1 MIEPKN
7 NEIAEL
13 DLKELISVLVR
24 RIWIVILL
32 GIAGGGCAG
41 AYSKYMMEPIYTSTA
56 SVYIISRQ
64 DDSRMTFSD
73 IQTSSSLAKDYM
85 ILVKSRPVTEE
96 VIDTLSL
103 NMTNSEL
110 AAMIAVSIPSDSRI
124 LRITV
129 SSTGPELSKVLAD
142 TIAQVSARHMVN
154 IMEIERV
161 NVVEQ
166 ANLPAA
172 PSSPDIMRNAF
183 LGGLSGCI
191 LAVILLVILY
201 LTNDSIKTAED
212 IEKYLNLTTLGT
224 IPLIDNKIIRKR
236 KKQRKR
242 VAA

>member
-1 MIEPKN
+1 MEPKN
-7 NEIAEL
+7 NEIVEI
-13 DLKELISVLVR
+13 DLKELISVLLR
-24 RIWIVILL
+24 KIWIVFLF
-32 GIAGGGCAG
+32 GIAGAGCAG
-41 AYSKYMMEPIYTSTA
+41 AYSKYMMEPVYTSSA

-96 VIDTLSL
+96 VIDILGL
-103 NMTNSEL
+103 NLTNSEL
-110 AAMIAVSIPSDSRI
+110 AAMVAVSIPSDSRI

-129 SSTGPELSKVLAD
+129 SSTDPELARALAD
-142 TIAQVSARHMVN
+142 TIAQVSASHMVN
-154 IMEIERV
+154 IMEIEKV
-161 NVVEQ
+161 NIVEQ
-166 ANLPAA
+166 ANLPVA
-172 PSSPDIMRNAF
+172 PSSPDIMKNAF
-183 LGGLSGCI
+183 LGGLAGCV

-201 LTNDSIKTAED
+201 LINDSIKTAED

-224 IPLIDNKIIRKR
+224 IPMIDSKIIRKR